1 MFVEP
6 PRPNVSRRPAAGR
19 RVLIPSFGRVLAPV
33 RLAAAAGATALA
45 LTSAGD
51 ALLLAALL
59 VLVVA
64 DPIASSAPV
73 VVALAVIARIGT
85 SSLPALAGAQSVLGP
100 ALLTGPVRL
109 ALSAAAAAVALAF
122 ATPDDLAAVPLG
134 LAAAA
139 LVFGPGSD
147 GAGHL
152 AVRAIASVGAMA
164 CCAFVHRA
172 VGPPARRAVAVGGAV
187 VALVLALPGHWSIA
201 GIGGAHRW
209 LVGGARALGAAAVVM
224 VAGAAWSVCSAAGWV
239 RPPEGAHRVRSPRH
253 IRHSDPE
260 S

>member
-1 MFVEP
+1 VEP
-6 PRPNVSRRPAAGR
+6 PRPNLSRRPAAGR
-19 RVLIPSFGRVLAPV
+19 RVLIPAFVRVPPPV
-33 RLAAAAGATALA
+33 RLAAAAGAAALA

-59 VLVVA
+59 GLVVA
-64 DPIASSAPV
+64 DPLASCAPV
-73 VVALAVIARIGT
+73 VAAMAVIARIGT

-100 ALLTGPVRL
+100 AILSGPFRM
-109 ALSAAAAAVALAF
+109 ALSAAAAAAGLAF
-122 ATPDDLAAVPLG
+122 ATTDDLAALPLG

-152 AVRAIASVGAMA
+152 AIRAVASIGAVA
-164 CCAFVHRA
+164 LCAFIRRA
-172 VGPPARRAVAVGGAV
+172 VDGPARRGLAVGAALF
-187 VALVLALPGHWSIA
+187 ALVLALPGHWSLA

-209 LVGGARALGAAAVVM
+209 LVGGTRALAAAAFVL
-224 VAGAAWSVCSAAGWV
+224 VAGAAWSVCATAGWV
-239 RPPEGAHRVRSPRH
+239 RPPQGAHRVRSPRH
-253 IRHSDPE
+253 VRNSHPE